1 MLNVHVKSVIFN
13 GFAHEILPVDA
24 VWSWSSCI
32 SKKFKDIFEENLSRI
47 LTVKALFLTHHFVAF
62 EEQMV
67 TDGRQSNI
75 MKESSESEEEC

>member
-1 MLNVHVKSVIFN
+1 MDGKS
-13 GFAHEILPVDA
+13 
-24 VWSWSSCI
+24 
-32 SKKFKDIFEENLSRI
+32 R
-47 LTVKALFLTHHFVAF
+47 TLTHHFVAF